1 MSAAPHTLVL
11 IPGLLCDATVWRHQ
25 CAALAEVAD
34 VRVSD
39 HGMRDSLA
47 AMARAI
53 LDTAPPR
60 FAIAGHSMGGRV
72 ALEVYRA
79 APKRVSGI
87 ALLDT
92 GYNALAAGMAGERE
106 VEGRLALVEKARRDG
121 MRAMAREW
129 VKGMVN
135 TRRLSDAALVDP
147 ILDMFESK
155 TPEIYAAQTRAL
167 IQRPDAKRVLT
178 SIRVPTLVLC
188 GREDSWA
195 PVQRHLEMSADI
207 GGSTFV
213 EVPDCGHMCTM
224 ERPEAVTAAMKKW
237 FASVIAAEAGRGR
250 PDDGQ
255 SGQSYPGFGA
265 PTARSRATK

>member
-1 MSAAPHTLVL
+1 MSAPAHPLVL
-11 IPGLLCDATVWRHQ
+11 VPGLLCDATVWVHQ
-25 CAALAEVAD
+25 RAALADVAD

-39 HGMRDSLA
+39 HGLRDSLA
-47 AMARAI
+47 GMARAI
-53 LDTAPPR
+53 LDSAPPR

-92 GYNALAAGMAGERE
+92 GYSALAPGMAGERE
-106 VEGRLALVEKARRDG
+106 VEGRLALVEMARRDG

-129 VKGMVN
+129 VKGMVH
-135 TRRLSDAALVDP
+135 TGRVCERALVDP

-155 TPEIYAAQTRAL
+155 TPEVYAAQTRAL
-167 IQRPDAKRVLT
+167 IHRQDAKSVMM
-178 SIRVPTLVLC
+178 SIRCPALVLC

-195 PVQRHLEMSADI
+195 PVQRHLEMSATI
-207 GGSTFV
+207 AGSTFV

-237 FASVIAAEAGRGR
+237 FASVIAANEGHGRN
-250 PDDGQ
+250 D
-255 SGQSYPGFGA
+255 SSFGP
-265 PTARSRATK
+265 PTARARAVK

>member
-11 IPGLLCDATVWRHQ
+11 IPGLLCDATVWLHQ
-25 CAALAEVAD
+25 RAALADIVDVQAD

-39 HGMRDSLA
+39 HGTRDSLA

-53 LDTAPPR
+53 LDSAPPR

-79 APKRVSGI
+79 APKRISGI

-92 GYNALAAGMAGERE
+92 GYSALAPGMAGERE
-106 VEGRLALVEKARRDG
+106 VEGRLRLVEMARRDG

-129 VKGMVN
+129 VKGMVHAG
-135 TRRLSDAALVDP
+135 RLSERALVDP

-155 TPEIYAAQTRAL
+155 TPEIYAAQTQAL
-167 IQRPDAKRVLT
+167 IHRPDAKPVLT
-178 SIRVPTLVLC
+178 SIRVPALVLC

-195 PVQRHLEMSADI
+195 PVQRHLEMSASI
-207 GGSTFV
+207 AGSTFI
-213 EVPDCGHMCTM
+213 EIPDCGHMCTM
-224 ERPEAVTAAMKKW
+224 ERPEAVTSAMKKW
-237 FASVIAAEAGRGR
+237 FASVLAAETRH
-250 PDDGQ
+250 GQ
-255 SGQSYPGFGA
+255 SDSSFRPA
-265 PTARSRATK
+265 TARSRASK

>member
-25 CAALAEVAD
+25 CAALADVAD

-53 LDTAPPR
+53 LDSAPPR
-60 FAIAGHSMGGRV
+60 FAVAGHSMGGRV

-92 GYNALAAGMAGERE
+92 GYSALAPGVAGERE
-106 VEGRLALVEKARRDG
+106 VAGRLALVETARRDG
-121 MRAMAREW
+121 MRVMAREW
-129 VKGMVN
+129 VQGMVHVA
-135 TRRLSDAALVDP
+135 RLSERPLVDP

-167 IQRPDAKRVLT
+167 INRPDARSVMNK
-178 SIRVPTLVLC
+178 IR
-188 GREDSWA
+188 
-195 PVQRHLEMSADI
+195 
-207 GGSTFV
+207 
-213 EVPDCGHMCTM
+213 
-224 ERPEAVTAAMKKW
+224 
-237 FASVIAAEAGRGR
+237 
-250 PDDGQ
+250 
-255 SGQSYPGFGA
+255 
-265 PTARSRATK
+265 